1 MDNAAIISGFSSC
14 LPFAEDSL
22 QLMQNLKLGKRV
34 ERKPWFKSD
43 DEAIK
48 CGFDG
53 NKHIATLD
61 HTDDSALDLLY
72 RLIDDAL
79 ARAGLDVQWLG
90 GCNARVYL
98 TGIGPRVDGMAFK
111 NFYNKN
117 DVEDIYLSKS
127 LMTLHVDNM
136 SQDKI
141 AGHIARKYHLQYLPQ
156 YELHQ

>member
-1 MDNAAIISGFSSC
+1 
-14 LPFAEDSL
+14 
-22 QLMQNLKLGKRV
+22 
-34 ERKPWFKSD
+34 
-43 DEAIK
+43 
-48 CGFDG
+48 
-53 NKHIATLD
+53 
-61 HTDDSALDLLY
+61 
-72 RLIDDAL
+72 
-79 ARAGLDVQWLG
+79 
-90 GCNARVYL
+90 
-98 TGIGPRVDGMAFK
+98 MAFK

>member
-79 ARAGLDVQWLG
+79 AQAGLDVQWLG

-111 NFYNKN
+111 NF
-117 DVEDIYLSKS
+117 
-127 LMTLHVDNM
+127 
-136 SQDKI
+136 
-141 AGHIARKYHLQYLPQ
+141 
-156 YELHQ
+156 